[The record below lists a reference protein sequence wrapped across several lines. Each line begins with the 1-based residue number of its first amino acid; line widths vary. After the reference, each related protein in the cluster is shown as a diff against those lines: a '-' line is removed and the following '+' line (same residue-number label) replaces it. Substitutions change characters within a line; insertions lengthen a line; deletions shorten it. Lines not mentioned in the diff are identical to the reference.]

1 MNITNEIM
9 PEKIFQNFEKI
20 IKKINKTSIWSKIML
35 ISLVLIVYYI
45 INKPKNNIEGFEQQD
60 KLIFKENEDI
70 YDTFYTSIYDQ
81 LKNNTKKTEFEISTI
96 INNTSINNNDNVL
109 DIGSGTGNHV
119 GGFKKY
125 NINAV
130 GLDKSKDMINISKKK
145 FPNCTFKLGNV
156 VNNNLFQPHNFSLIS
171 MMNLTIYELD
181 NKKAAIKNC
190 YEWLKPGGFLI
201 LHLVNPNKF
210 NPSLKVSD
218 PLNILEN
225 SSLDNKNNKNTF
237 IKFKN
242 FTYKK
247 IFNFINNIATFKE
260 TFKDNDNKTRINT
273 LELRMESIAEI
284 VNVVK
289 NEGFIQDSVVD
300 LYKINYPNQF
310 LFSFYKPE

>member
-60 KLIFKENEDI
+60 KLIFKENGEI

-81 LKNNTKKTEFEISTI
+81 LKNDTKKTEFEISSI
-96 INNTSINNNDNVL
+96 INNTSINNNDNIL

-125 NINAV
+125 NINAI
-130 GLDKSKDMINISKKK
+130 GLDKSKDMINISKKNFK
-145 FPNCTFKLGNV
+145 NCKFKLGNV

-171 MMNLTIYELD
+171 MMNLTIYELN

-225 SSLDNKNNKNTF
+225 SSLDNKDNKNTF

-300 LYKINYPNQF
+300 LYKINYPDQF

>member
-81 LKNNTKKTEFEISTI
+81 LKNDTKKTEFEISTI

-130 GLDKSKDMINISKKK
+130 GLDKSKDMINISKK
-145 FPNCTFKLGNV
+145 N
-156 VNNNLFQPHNFSLIS
+156 FQIV
-171 MMNLTIYELD
+171 
-181 NKKAAIKNC
+181 
-190 YEWLKPGGFLI
+190 
-201 LHLVNPNKF
+201 HLN
-210 NPSLKVSD
+210 
-218 PLNILEN
+218 
-225 SSLDNKNNKNTF
+225 
-237 IKFKN
+237 
-242 FTYKK
+242 
-247 IFNFINNIATFKE
+247 
-260 TFKDNDNKTRINT
+260 
-273 LELRMESIAEI
+273 
-284 VNVVK
+284 
-289 NEGFIQDSVVD
+289 
-300 LYKINYPNQF
+300 
-310 LFSFYKPE
+310 

>member
-60 KLIFKENEDI
+60 KLIFKENGEI

-81 LKNNTKKTEFEISTI
+81 LKNDTKKTEFEISSI
-96 INNTSINNNDNVL
+96 INNTSINNNDNIL

-125 NINAV
+125 NINAI
-130 GLDKSKDMINISKKK
+130 GLDKSKDMINISKKN
-145 FPNCTFKLGNV
+145 FPNCKFKLGNV

-171 MMNLTIYELD
+171 MMNLTIYELN

-225 SSLDNKNNKNTF
+225 SSLDNKDNKNTF

-300 LYKINYPNQF
+300 LYKINYPDQF

>member
-45 INKPKNNIEGFEQQD
+45 INKPKNNIEGFEQQN
-60 KLIFKENEDI
+60 KLIFKENEEI

-81 LKNNTKKTEFEISTI
+81 LKNDRQKTEFEITSI

-119 GGFKKY
+119 GAFKKY

-130 GLDKSKDMINISKKK
+130 GLDKSKDMINISKKN

-156 VNNNLFQPHNFSLIS
+156 INNNLFQPHNFSLIS
-171 MMNLTIYELD
+171 MMNLTVYELN
-181 NKKAAIKNC
+181 NKKTAIKNC

-225 SSLDNKNNKNTF
+225 SSLDNKDNKNTF

-247 IFNFINNIATFKE
+247 IFNFMNNIATFKE

-273 LELRMESIAEI
+273 LELRMEPIEEI